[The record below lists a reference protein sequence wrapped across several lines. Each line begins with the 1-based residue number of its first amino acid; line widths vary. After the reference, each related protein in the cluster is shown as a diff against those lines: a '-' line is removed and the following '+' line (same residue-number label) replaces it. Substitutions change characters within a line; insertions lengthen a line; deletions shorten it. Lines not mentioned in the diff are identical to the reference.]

1 MFYYKGTIRVWD
13 RNMKL
18 INIEQQLTQK
28 QVFKCR
34 DSRGLK
40 TGVYSLAVSKE
51 HFFLG
56 ACFDGSIQG

>member
-1 MFYYKGTIRVWD
+1 
-13 RNMKL
+13 MKL

-34 DSRGLK
+34 DNRGLK
-40 TGVYSLAVSKE
+40 TGVYSLAVNKE

-56 ACFDGSIQG
+56 ACFDGSIQGNLNFKLFFLKSI